1 MGTLLIRN
9 ARVLVTMDADRREI
23 ADGALLA
30 RDHIIAWVGRSDEA
44 PAQADT
50 VIDAT
55 DMVVLPGLINTHH
68 HFFQSLT
75 RAMPGAQ
82 DAGLFDWLRTLYRIW
97 PGLDDEAIYV
107 SAKLALCELLL
118 SGCTTA
124 SDNLYL
130 YPNGARIDD
139 EIRAA
144 QELGM
149 RFHPT
154 RGSMSVGESEGG
166 LPPDALVEQDEDA
179 ILADCRRVIET
190 YHDSERYAMC
200 RVAVAPCAPFNVSEG
215 LMRASAELARAYGV
229 RLHTHLAETLDEEA
243 YCLERV
249 GMRPVAY
256 MQELGWLGPDVWWA
270 HAVWPN
276 AAEIALLA
284 ETGTGVAHCPG
295 SNMRLGSGIAPVR
308 AYRDAGVAVG
318 LAVDGSASNDGGNLL
333 AEARQ
338 AMLLQRVAHGADAL
352 AAREALELA
361 TLGGAAVLGRDDIGV
376 LAPGMAA
383 DLVAYDM
390 NRLEYA
396 GAQAD
401 PVAALVLCAPTP
413 AVHAVIG
420 GRTVVRDG
428 ELLGVDLPAL
438 IARHNAL
445 SRALWSRA

>member
-352 AAREALELA
+352 GAREALELA
-361 TLGGAAVLGRDDIGV
+361 TLGGTAVLGRDDIGV

-428 ELLGVDLPAL
+428 ELLGVDLAAL

-445 SRALWSRA
+445 SRALWSHA

>member
-249 GMRPVAY
+249 GMRPVVY

-352 AAREALELA
+352 GAREALELA

>member
-428 ELLGVDLPAL
+428 ELLGVDLAAL

>member
-361 TLGGAAVLGRDDIGV
+361 TLGGTAVLGRDDIGV

-428 ELLGVDLPAL
+428 DLRGVDLAPL

>member
-428 ELLGVDLPAL
+428 ELLGVDLAAL

-445 SRALWSRA
+445 SRALWSHA

>member
-352 AAREALELA
+352 GAREALELA
-361 TLGGAAVLGRDDIGV
+361 TLGGTAVLGRDDIGV

-428 ELLGVDLPAL
+428 ELLGVDLAAL

>member
-352 AAREALELA
+352 GARDALELA

-428 ELLGVDLPAL
+428 ELLGMDLAAL

-445 SRALWSRA
+445 SRALWSHA

>member
-352 AAREALELA
+352 GAREALELA

-428 ELLGVDLPAL
+428 ELLGMDLAAL

>member
-352 AAREALELA
+352 GAREALELA

-383 DLVAYDM
+383 DLIAYDM

-428 ELLGVDLPAL
+428 ELLGVDLAAL

>member
-352 AAREALELA
+352 GAREALELA

-428 ELLGVDLPAL
+428 ELLGVDLAAL